1 VSTEQH
7 RNPLVVLIHGY
18 LDDPTVWGEVAE
30 ALEGEGIRTIAP
42 VIARDT
48 GELTLDTFADR
59 VTEVTTTA
67 LAAEDVAGVVLVGHS
82 MGAQVAELA
91 ARNIGDAVSGL
102 LLLTP
107 IPLEGLALPDEVAG
121 PLRGC
126 AGSSDI
132 QRALRSQLSTALD
145 DDAVERLVRIGA
157 DVPKDRV
164 EGWFDA
170 WTAGD
175 PLAAGQAPPKVP
187 AMVLSGGEDPF
198 VNKDILGLVAA
209 RFSDALQHSIPGA
222 GHWPQVEA
230 PDAVAAELVS
240 FLRAL
245 AAAKAQGADGTI
257 TEEGWTGAF
266 AAQQRDAFAAT
277 FAPDVA
283 LHASALHRPVTG
295 RDDVAYLM
303 GEASQI
309 YEQLEFVHEAKDGRL
324 TFLEWRA
331 RTHSGVSLEGVT
343 VLERDDA
350 GLISRV
356 AIHHRPLDGVLAFSA
371 ELRDRTV
378 DRLGDGY
385 LWSGTPQA

>member
-1 VSTEQH
+1 MPTEQP
-7 RNPLVVLIHGY
+7 RIPLVVLIHGY
-18 LDDPTVWGEVAE
+18 LDDPSIWREVAE
-30 ALEGEGIRTIAP
+30 TLEGEGIRTIAP
-42 VIARDT
+42 VIARHT

-59 VTEVTTTA
+59 VTEVTAAA
-67 LAAEDVAGVVLVGHS
+67 LVAEDVEGVVLVGHS

-91 ARNIGDAVSGL
+91 ARTIGDAVRALVL
-102 LLLTP
+102 LSP

-126 AGSSDI
+126 AGSIEI

-145 DDAVERLVRIGA
+145 DDAVERLVRIGVA
-157 DVPKDRV
+157 VPKDRV

-170 WTAGD
+170 WTAGA
-175 PLAAGQAPPKVP
+175 PLAAGQAPPRVP
-187 AMVLSGGEDPF
+187 TMVLSGGEDPF
-198 VNKDILGLVAA
+198 VNKDVLGLIEA
-209 RFSDALQHSIPGA
+209 RFSDAIQHSIPGA

-230 PDAVAAELVS
+230 PGAVAAGLVS
-240 FLRAL
+240 FLRDV
-245 AAAKAQGADGTI
+245 AAAGAQGADGTV

-283 LHASALHRPVTG
+283 LHASALRRPVTG

-309 YEQLEFVHEAKDGRL
+309 YEQLEFVHEAQGGRL
-324 TFLEWRA
+324 TFLEWHA
-331 RTHSGVSLEGVT
+331 RT
-343 VLERDDA
+343 A

-378 DRLGDGY
+378 GRLGDGY

>member
-1 VSTEQH
+1 MTTEPFKK
-7 RNPLVVLIHGY
+7 PLVVLIHGY
-18 LDDPTVWGEVAE
+18 LDDPTVWGDVAQ
-30 ALEGEGIRTIAP
+30 AVEGEGFRVVAP

-48 GELTLDTFADR
+48 GELTLDTFADC
-59 VTEVTTTA
+59 VAEVTTTA
-67 LAAEDVAGVVLVGHS
+67 FEAEDVEGVVLVGHS
-82 MGAQVAELA
+82 MGVQVAELA
-91 ARNIGDAVSGL
+91 ARKIGDAVRGL
-102 LLLTP
+102 MLLTP
-107 IPLEGLALPDEVAG
+107 IPLEGLALPQEVAG

-126 AGSSDI
+126 GGSSEI
-132 QRALRSQLSTALD
+132 QRALRGQLSTALD
-145 DDAVERLVRIGA
+145 DVAVERLVRIGV

-187 AMVLSGGEDPF
+187 TMVLSGGEDPF
-198 VNKDILGLVAA
+198 VNKDILELIAA
-209 RFSDALQHSIPGA
+209 RFSDVIQHAIPGV

-230 PDAVAAELVS
+230 PDAVAAELGS
-240 FLRAL
+240 FLHAV
-245 AAAKAQGADGTI
+245 AAAEARGADGTV

-266 AAQQRDAFAAT
+266 AAQRRDAFAAT
-277 FAPDVA
+277 FAPDVS
-283 LHASALHRPVTG
+283 LHASALRRPVTG

-309 YEQLEFVHEAKDGRL
+309 YEKLEFVHETQSGRL

-331 RTHSGVSLEGVT
+331 RTHFGVSLEGVT
-343 VLERDDA
+343 VLERDGY

-385 LWSGTPQA
+385 LWSGTRQA

>member
-1 VSTEQH
+1 MTIEPFQK
-7 RNPLVVLIHGY
+7 PLVVLIHGY
-18 LDDPTVWGEVAE
+18 LDDPTVWRDVAA
-30 ALEGEGIRTIAP
+30 ALEGEGFRTIVPA
-42 VIARDT
+42 IARDD
-48 GELTLDTFADR
+48 GELTLAAFTDVVSTATKAVLADDGHDGI
-59 VTEVTTTA
+59 A
-67 LAAEDVAGVVLVGHS
+67 FVGHS

-91 ARNIGDAVSGL
+91 ARDVGDAVRALVL
-102 LLLTP
+102 LSP
-107 IPLEGLALPDEVAG
+107 IPLEGLALPEEVAG

-126 AGSSDI
+126 GGNADI

-145 DDAVERLVRIGA
+145 DRAIEGLVRIGVE
-157 DVPKDRV
+157 VPKERV

-170 WTAGD
+170 WTTGD
-175 PLAAGQAPPKVP
+175 PASAAKAPPGVP
-187 AMVLSGGEDPF
+187 TMVLSGAEDPF
-198 VNKDILGLVAA
+198 ISKDILGLLEA
-209 RFSDALQHSIPGA
+209 RFPDGIQHSIPGA
-222 GHWPQVEA
+222 GHWPNVEA

-240 FLRAL
+240 FLRAV
-245 AAAKAQGADGTI
+245 AAAEAQGAGGSV

-283 LHASALHRPVTG
+283 LHASALRRPVTG

-309 YEQLEFVHEAKDGRL
+309 YEQLEFVHEAQSGRL

>member
-1 VSTEQH
+1 VSAEQP

-18 LDDPTVWGEVAE
+18 LDDATVWGEVAE
-30 ALEGEGIRTIAP
+30 ALAGEGIRAIAP

-67 LAAEDVAGVVLVGHS
+67 LSTEDVEGVVLVGHS

-91 ARNIGDAVSGL
+91 ARKIGDAVRAL
-102 LLLTP
+102 VLLTP
-107 IPLEGLALPDEVAG
+107 VPLEGLALPDEVAG

-126 AGSSDI
+126 AGSAEI
-132 QRALRSQLSTALD
+132 QRALRSQLSAALD
-145 DDAVERLVRIGA
+145 DDAVDRLVRTGVA
-157 DVPKDRV
+157 VPTVRV

-175 PLAAGQAPPKVP
+175 PLAAQQAPPTVP
-187 AMVLSGGEDPF
+187 TMVLSGGEDPF
-198 VNKDILGLVAA
+198 VNKDILGLVGA
-209 RFSDALQHSIPGA
+209 RFSNAIQHSIPGA
-222 GHWPQVEA
+222 GHWPHVEA
-230 PDAVAAELVS
+230 PGAVAAELAS
-240 FLRAL
+240 FVRAV
-245 AAAKAQGADGTI
+245 AAAEAQGADGAV

-277 FAPDVA
+277 FAPDVS
-283 LHASALHRPVTG
+283 LHASALRRPVTG

-303 GEASQI
+303 GEASQL
-309 YEQLEFVHEAKDGRL
+309 YEQLEFVHEAQGGRL

-350 GLISRV
+350 ELISRV

>member
-1 VSTEQH
+1 VSAEQP

-18 LDDPTVWGEVAE
+18 LDDATVWGEVAE
-30 ALEGEGIRTIAP
+30 ALAGEGIRAIAP

-67 LAAEDVAGVVLVGHS
+67 LSTEDVEGVVLVGHS

-91 ARNIGDAVSGL
+91 ARKIGDAVRAL
-102 LLLTP
+102 VLLTP
-107 IPLEGLALPDEVAG
+107 VPLEGLALPDEVAG

-126 AGSSDI
+126 AGSAEI
-132 QRALRSQLSTALD
+132 QRALRSQLSAALD
-145 DDAVERLVRIGA
+145 DDAVDRLVRTGVA
-157 DVPKDRV
+157 VPKVRV

-175 PLAAGQAPPKVP
+175 PLAAQQAPPTVP
-187 AMVLSGGEDPF
+187 TMVLSGGEDPF
-198 VNKDILGLVAA
+198 VNKDILGLVGA
-209 RFSDALQHSIPGA
+209 RFSNAIQHSIPGA
-222 GHWPQVEA
+222 GHWPHVEA
-230 PDAVAAELVS
+230 PGAVAAELAS
-240 FLRAL
+240 FVRAV
-245 AAAKAQGADGTI
+245 AAAEAQGADGAV

-277 FAPDVA
+277 FAPDVS
-283 LHASALHRPVTG
+283 LHASALRRPVTG

-303 GEASQI
+303 GEASQL
-309 YEQLEFVHEAKDGRL
+309 YEQLEFVHEAQGGRL

-350 GLISRV
+350 ELISRV

>member
-1 VSTEQH
+1 VSTEQP

-30 ALEGEGIRTIAP
+30 ALEGEGFRTIAP

-67 LAAEDVAGVVLVGHS
+67 LAAEDVAGVVLLGHS

-91 ARNIGDAVSGL
+91 ARSLGNAVRAL

-107 IPLEGLALPDEVAG
+107 VPLEGLALPDEVAG

-126 AGSSDI
+126 AGSAEI
-132 QRALRSQLSTALD
+132 QRALRSQLSAALD
-145 DDAVERLVRIGA
+145 DDAIDRLVRIGVA
-157 DVPKDRV
+157 VPKTRV

-175 PLAAGQAPPKVP
+175 PLAAQQAPPTVP
-187 AMVLSGGEDPF
+187 SMVLSGGEDPF
-198 VNKDILGLVAA
+198 VNKDILGLVEA
-209 RFSDALQHSIPGA
+209 RFSDALQHTIPGA

-230 PDAVAAELVS
+230 PGAVAAELVS
-240 FLRAL
+240 FVRAVT
-245 AAAKAQGADGTI
+245 AAEAQGADGTV

-277 FAPDVA
+277 FAPDVS
-283 LHASALHRPVTG
+283 LHASALRRPVTG
-295 RDDVAYLM
+295 RDDVAYVM
-303 GEASQI
+303 GEASRL
-309 YEQLEFVHEAKDGRL
+309 YEQLEFVHEAQGGRL